1 MEKGSFWV
9 RLAGH
14 IGFLVL
20 MVLSVVLANE
30 RVLFID
36 SAAQLF
42 EMIQRGTFVIY
53 DHRYTMA
60 VTQLLPLLGIK
71 LGLPLPLLVVLYSVA
86 APLLGYLAFLWLTYR
101 VKDLPLALLLLLPM
115 LCIRHTFFHAISETF
130 SLAIYATL
138 LLALLRHPGGT
149 LLRVAGVV
157 FCTLACVF
165 MHPIGMFFVLFLL
178 GYQLVDR
185 TDTAVVGRRF
195 RPFGSLAPLRSP
207 RPSPAFL
214 VCVATLVAAAAV
226 KLSLPSGHD
235 DSYLPSVADFLYY
248 LRHPGEMTVLRQFAV
263 RLPDLYFY
271 PLVLYAIAI
280 VWHLRRRQ
288 WLRLGW
294 GVAFNAGFILLTA
307 IVYHADA
314 GHIAVERAWLPLVF
328 FAGVP
333 VACEVIPAAGRR
345 IQGTA
350 PVLFSLLLLLAF
362 GKIAASSRLYR
373 QRIEWLQ
380 TVVDEGRR
388 EGHRKLVAPLA
399 DVRDRFKVQSWATAF
414 ETLIL
419 SSTDGPEGTV
429 TLYLEEEEPFNENI
443 PDYEVEDA
451 YLAVPWNRLWSYA
464 TLDPR
469 YFRLPLQGST
479 VIRISP

>member
-1 MEKGSFWV
+1 MDRKSFWI

-14 IGFLVL
+14 AGFAVL
-20 MVLSVVLANE
+20 LVLSVVLAQE
-30 RVLFID
+30 RVLFVD

-60 VTQLLPLLGIK
+60 VTQLLPFLGIK
-71 LGLPLPLLVVLYSVA
+71 LGLPMPVLVILYSLS
-86 APLLGYLAFLWLTYR
+86 APLLGYLAFLLLTYR
-101 VKDLPLALLLLLPM
+101 VKDLPLALFLLLPL

-130 SLAIYATL
+130 SLTIYATL
-138 LLALLRHPGGT
+138 LLALLRHQKNT
-149 LLRVAGVV
+149 ILHAVGVV
-157 FCTLACVF
+157 LCSVACIF

-178 GYQLVDR
+178 GYHLVDQ
-185 TDTAVVGRRF
+185 RF
-195 RPFGSLAPLRSP
+195 
-207 RPSPAFL
+207 RPSPALL
-214 VCVATLVAAAAV
+214 VGAATLLVAVIV
-226 KLSLPSGHD
+226 KMNLSSGHD

-248 LRHPGEMTVLRQFAV
+248 FSHPGEITILHQFTI
-263 RLPDLYFY
+263 RLLDLYLY
-271 PLVLYAIAI
+271 PLALYAIAF
-280 VWHLRRRQ
+280 VWHLRHRQ

-294 GVAFNAGFILLTA
+294 GVAFNVGFFLLTA

-314 GHIAVERAWLPLVF
+314 GHVAVERAWLPLIF

-333 VACEVIPAAGRR
+333 VACEIIPVYRR
-345 IQGTA
+345 YTQWVALGT
-350 PVLFSLLLLLAF
+350 FLLLLLAY
-362 GKIAASSRLYR
+362 GKIADSSKLYR
-373 QRIEWLQ
+373 QRLVWLK

-399 DVRDRFKVQSWATAF
+399 DVRDQFKVQSWATAF

-419 SSTDGPEGTV
+419 SSMKGSENTV
-429 TLYLEEEEPFNENI
+429 TLYLEEDEPFNENH

-451 YLAVPWNRLWSYA
+451 YLAVPWNRLWNYS

-469 YFRLPLQGST
+469 YFQLPTQRST